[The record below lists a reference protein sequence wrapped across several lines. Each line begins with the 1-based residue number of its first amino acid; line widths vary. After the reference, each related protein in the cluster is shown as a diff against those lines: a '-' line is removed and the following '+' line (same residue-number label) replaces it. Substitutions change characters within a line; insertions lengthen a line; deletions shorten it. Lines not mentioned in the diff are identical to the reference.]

1 MIWILLHSICQ
12 ITVQINIYISFATE
26 IILSTEPRVL
36 VSEFSTQLRHF
47 LKFQWLF
54 PVILIE
60 SHVND
65 VMNGLISSVNVVL
78 KSVGLEFLSV
88 IGVFLV
94 SGPTGNQKEI
104 EAHHTVTFND
114 DGDSISV
121 DNSVSGY
128 SQDNSMLFPLSY
140 SQNSH
145 CIHSFKDCINY
156 VHEKWCSEQFTLS

>member
-1 MIWILLHSICQ
+1 MI
-12 ITVQINIYISFATE
+12 
-26 IILSTEPRVL
+26 
-36 VSEFSTQLRHF
+36 
-47 LKFQWLF
+47 
-54 PVILIE
+54 
-60 SHVND
+60 
-65 VMNGLISSVNVVL
+65 GLISSVNVVL

-156 VHEKWCSEQFTLS
+156 VHEKGYSEQFTLSKIITKMNLFKKKNEIETKQTHLIVLSWIEMSLSLV

>member
-1 MIWILLHSICQ
+1 
-12 ITVQINIYISFATE
+12 
-26 IILSTEPRVL
+26 
-36 VSEFSTQLRHF
+36 
-47 LKFQWLF
+47 
-54 PVILIE
+54 
-60 SHVND
+60 
-65 VMNGLISSVNVVL
+65 MNGLISSVNVVL
-78 KSVGLEFLSV
+78 KSIGLEFLSD
-88 IGVFLV
+88 ISVFLI

-156 VHEKWCSEQFTLS
+156 VHEK

>member
-1 MIWILLHSICQ
+1 MI
-12 ITVQINIYISFATE
+12 
-26 IILSTEPRVL
+26 
-36 VSEFSTQLRHF
+36 
-47 LKFQWLF
+47 
-54 PVILIE
+54 
-60 SHVND
+60 
-65 VMNGLISSVNVVL
+65 GLISTVNVVL

-88 IGVFLV
+88 ISVFLI

-128 SQDNSMLFPLSY
+128 FQDDSMLFPLSY

-145 CIHSFKDCINY
+145 SFIQRLHKL
-156 VHEKWCSEQFTLS
+156 CS